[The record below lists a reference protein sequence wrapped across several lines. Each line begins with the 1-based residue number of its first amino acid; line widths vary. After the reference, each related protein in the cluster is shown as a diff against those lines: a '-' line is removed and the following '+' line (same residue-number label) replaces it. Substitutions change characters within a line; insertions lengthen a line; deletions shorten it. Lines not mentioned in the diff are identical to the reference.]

1 MLKTILLSLL
11 AVLVIGIAVVL
22 ILALMKPDR
31 FQVQRS
37 IAINA
42 PPERIFPLI
51 SDFRAWA
58 AWSPWEK
65 KDPNLKRTFSG
76 AESGVGAVYAWE
88 GDKNVGTGSMRIVE
102 ADAPGKVG
110 LKLDFIKPFEAHND
124 VVFALQPQAPGAAT
138 NVTWTMTGPVPFFA
152 KIIHVFFNMDRM
164 VGGDFE
170 AGLAALKAQA
180 ER

>member
-1 MLKTILLSLL
+1 MS
-11 AVLVIGIAVVL
+11 A
-22 ILALMKPDR
+22 
-31 FQVQRS
+31 
-37 IAINA
+37 
-42 PPERIFPLI
+42 
-51 SDFRAWA
+51 RAA
-58 AWSPWEK
+58 C
-65 KDPNLKRTFSG
+65 
-76 AESGVGAVYAWE
+76 
-88 GDKNVGTGSMRIVE
+88 GSSRPT
-102 ADAPGKVG
+102 APGKVG

-124 VVFALQPQAPGAAT
+124 VIFALQPRAAAGAATT